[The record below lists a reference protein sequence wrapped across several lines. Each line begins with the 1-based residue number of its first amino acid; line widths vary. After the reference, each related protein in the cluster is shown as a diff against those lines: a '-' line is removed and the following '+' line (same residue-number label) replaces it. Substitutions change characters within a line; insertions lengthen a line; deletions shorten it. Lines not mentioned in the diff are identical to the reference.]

1 MCPAETE
8 STWAS
13 EHVRPM
19 GPALSTV
26 LRATHR
32 LVGGGR
38 ETRFPTQ
45 QEALRPCEQRV
56 FCITFWAIS
65 EQSHLQVEIVFN

>member
-1 MCPAETE
+1 MW
-8 STWAS
+8 SS

-19 GPALSTV
+19 GPALSTT
-26 LRATHR
+26 LRATLG

-38 ETRFPTQ
+38 ETRFPAQ

-56 FCITFWAIS
+56 LCITFWAIS